1 MRKFKTFESI
11 AAYIDRKNID
21 TDAIIPKQYLKAV
34 TREGFGENLFDDWRY
49 LEPGNLGDDHSLRK
63 KNPEFFL
70 YNPKYH
76 GAKILIA
83 GDNFGCG
90 SSREHAVWALQEW
103 GIKAVIG
110 STFGSIFY
118 GNCIRNGLLPIQ
130 LSTDDLQKLID
141 FVEKDP
147 ESNQILIDLETL
159 SINFGS
165 SEINFEFDKKY
176 QASLLEGLD
185 EIQQTLKLS
194 DEISSFEEKHL
205 KQNPWL

>member
-1 MRKFKTFESI
+1 MNPVKIISGI
-11 AAYIDRKNID
+11 AAPFLRINVD
-21 TDAIIPKQYLKAV
+21 TDAIIPSREIKAV
-34 TREGFGENLFDDWRY
+34 SKKGLAEWLFSEWRY
-49 LEPGNLGDDHSLRK
+49 TSIADRTPNDEFILNREPFNRS
-63 KNPEFFL
+63 
-70 YNPKYH
+70 
-76 GAKILIA
+76 AILLT

-185 EIQQTLKLS
+185 EIQQTLKLN

>member
-1 MRKFKTFESI
+1 MNPVKIISGI
-11 AAYIDRKNID
+11 AAPFLRINVD
-21 TDAIIPKQYLKAV
+21 TDAIIPSREIKAV
-34 TREGFGENLFDDWRY
+34 SKKGLAEGLFSEWRY
-49 LEPGNLGDDHSLRK
+49 PSIADRTPNDEFILNREPFNRC
-63 KNPEFFL
+63 
-70 YNPKYH
+70 
-76 GAKILIA
+76 AILLT

-165 SEINFEFDKKY
+165 AEINFEFDKKY